1 MKIKLDKFFYGSIL
15 LQIIATQGVLTFI
28 IFKFL
33 GNWELKKI
41 VHPLSFIFI
50 VTIFILK
57 ATKKIKITLLD
68 VLLFGYLCLQ
78 IVFLIYNIESLKS
91 FYIAFREFYFIFIL
105 IFIFSQIVLRQ
116 YQLNKLLNVIFY
128 LVIINSVFIALTYV
142 LGSEDYMKMLTGRY
156 VWGIDPDYKFKIT
169 TFYKFWRSPALI
181 GNAASVGYFG
191 LFAYLLMDTQEE
203 FKKKKYFTLIL
214 VLFSFVRSVFLVL
227 LVYEFLIFF
236 TLKKNL
242 KKLFIILKIGIPI
255 LICLLLYLNKYGV
268 FSTAS
273 LYDRYYLW
281 STQVNVDYNIFYGGA
296 IGNVGGG
303 VRGDG
308 FVETLDSYWL
318 FMFLSS
324 GLIGVLLSTLFIYE
338 KSNKNKKFLFILI
351 AFLLAGFLVNLTQ
364 SIVFLVLFPMLFLKI
379 KEDKPE
385 LNKHDEK

>member
-41 VHPLSFIFI
+41 LHPLSFIFI
-50 VTIFILK
+50 ITIFILK

-68 VLLFGYLCLQ
+68 VLLLGYLCFQ

-116 YQLNKLLNVIFY
+116 YLLHKLLNVIFY
-128 LVIINSVFIALTYV
+128 LVIINSVFIALTYA

-156 VWGIDPDYKFKIT
+156 VWGIDPDYKFKIA

-191 LFAYLLMDTQEE
+191 LFAYLLMDTQEK
-203 FKKKKYFTLIL
+203 FKKKRYFTLIL
-214 VLFSFVRSVFLVL
+214 VLFSFVRSVFLVI
-227 LVYEFLIFF
+227 LVYEFLKFF

-242 KKLFIILKIGIPI
+242 KKLLIIFKIGVPI
-255 LICLLLYLNKYGV
+255 LIFMFLYLTKYDI
-268 FSTAS
+268 FSTES
-273 LYDRYYLW
+273 LYARYYLW
-281 STQVNVDYNIFYGGA
+281 SNQINVDYNIFYGGA
-296 IGNVGGG
+296 IGNIGGG

-308 FVETLDSYWL
+308 FIETLDSYWL

-324 GLIGVLLSTLFIYE
+324 GLIGVVLSSLFIYE
-338 KSNKNKKFLFILI
+338 KSKKNKKFLFILI
-351 AFLLAGFLVNLTQ
+351 GFLLAGFLVNLTQ

-385 LNKHDEK
+385 LNEHD

>member
-68 VLLFGYLCLQ
+68 VLIFFYLCFQ

-255 LICLLLYLNKYGV
+255 LICMLLYLNKYGV